1 MSKLVEM
8 FQQGFMLNVLAGTM
22 IVAGLCSYLGAFIV
36 LRRAVF
42 VGAALAQVSSLGV
55 ALALFASGA
64 IDAWW
69 GVHLHI
75 APQPVALALTVVTA
89 VLMAVQHKEVRIPR
103 ETVVGVVYAAASGF
117 AILVVALSTHAESE
131 VLNLMFGN
139 VLAIGTGEVAL
150 LAGLAIC
157 VAMVHWAFFK
167 EFLFVSFDPD
177 MAVALGLNGRL
188 WNIVLFLTIGFTISL
203 AIRAAGAL
211 VVFDFLVLPAATA
224 LLLRRRLRPTLFIAV
239 IAGLFSAVLG
249 ISLSYVADL
258 PTGPTIVAISSMLLA
273 AVALAPTMGAGAG
286 HALRSGRVASKD

>member
-22 IVAGLCSYLGAFIV
+22 IVAAICSYLGVFIV

-55 ALALFASGA
+55 ALALFAGGA
-64 IDAWW
+64 LEAWK
-69 GVHLHI
+69 GVHLYI
-75 APQPVALALTVVTA
+75 PPQPVALALTVA
-89 VLMAVQHKEVRIPR
+89 AAALMAVQHKEVRLPR
-103 ETVVGVVYAAASGF
+103 ETIIGVAYAAASGI
-117 AILVVALSTHAESE
+117 AILVVAVSTHAESE

-139 VLAIGTGEVAL
+139 VLAIGTGEVLL

-157 VAMVHWAFFK
+157 VGLIHWVFYK

-177 MAVALGLNGRL
+177 MAMALGLRGRL
-188 WNIVLFLTIGFTISL
+188 WNVVLFLTVGVTISL

-224 LLLRRRLRPTLFIAV
+224 LLLRSSLRVAFVAAIA
-239 IAGLFSAVLG
+239 AGIVASFAG
-249 ISLSYVADL
+249 ISISYVADL
-258 PTGPTIVAISSMLLA
+258 PSGPTIVAVSASLLVLVAMLPRRA
-273 AVALAPTMGAGAG
+273 
-286 HALRSGRVASKD
+286 

>member
-22 IVAGLCSYLGAFIV
+22 IVAGVCSYLGVFIV

-55 ALALFASGA
+55 ALALFAGGA
-64 IDAWW
+64 IEAWN
-69 GVHLHI
+69 GKHVQLP
-75 APQPVALALTVVTA
+75 PQPIALALTLAAA
-89 VLMAVQHKEVRIPR
+89 VAMAAQPKEVRVPR
-103 ETVVGVVYAAASGF
+103 ETLVGIAYATASAL
-117 AILVVALSTHAESE
+117 AILVVAVSTHAESE

-139 VLAIGTGEVAL
+139 VLAINTGEVL
-150 LAGLAIC
+150 GLAGLAAF
-157 VAMVHWAFFK
+157 VGAVHWLFFK

-177 MAVALGLNGRL
+177 MATALGLNARL
-188 WNIVLFLTIGFTISL
+188 WNVVLFLTVGFTISL

-224 LLLRRRLRPTLFIAV
+224 LLLRRSLRFAFVAAIA
-239 IAGLFSAVLG
+239 AGLASALAG

-258 PTGPTIVAISSMLLA
+258 PSGPTIVAMSACLLGL
-273 AVALAPTMGAGAG
+273 VGL
-286 HALRSGRVASKD
+286 LRLPG